1 MTQPKF
7 PLTDSEKVGR
17 YISVKKRG
25 QLCSKCT
32 LQQDIQQSFMY
43 LRSYSFLQFSNLF
56 KLQQKQYINI
66 CRVNSTRQKKNAL
79 SLEKWRTTLPKTCW
93 LSDSQLL
100 IRRGLFACLQA
111 IWPQTV
117 THQTVE
123 NRGMRAKFT
132 SLQDHFWSQCHTV
145 WDTKWV
151 RLLYLLQM
159 SDYLEWTL
167 QESILTTSCFSLWAI
182 ASWSMSSESFLFC
195 SEKEQ
200 KLSHHINI
208 IQQYHLP
215 CLPGHK
221 YRYYS
226 QWPLSYT
233 VYYFLWTG
241 NIMKKPMWWLLNFEW
256 FNSWK

>member
-123 NRGMRAKFT
+123 NRGMRA
-132 SLQDHFWSQCHTV
+132 SLQVFRIIFGVSATLFETQNECAYSTYS
-145 WDTKWV
+145 KWV
-151 RLLYLLQM
+151 TIWNEPY
-159 SDYLEWTL
+159 
-167 QESILTTSCFSLWAI
+167 
-182 ASWSMSSESFLFC
+182 
-195 SEKEQ
+195 K
-200 KLSHHINI
+200 N
-208 IQQYHLP
+208 P
-215 CLPGHK
+215 
-221 YRYYS
+221 YS
-226 QWPLSYT
+226 QHLVS
-233 VYYFLWTG
+233 VCEL
-241 NIMKKPMWWLLNFEW
+241 
-256 FNSWK
+256 